1 MLSGNASL
9 AVLCFAELS
18 LYLSEEKLFVTNFSS
33 MSTGKFFQLAAQFTL
48 PRCISEWQKRKSVW
62 RSYYPGIT
70 VNYTRVKR
78 PDSRRFTAEH
88 VIRTVRK
95 QSENISFCVFWQEP
109 WRGILKIVSCQFLIN
124 VVAQNLDLPL
134 RPPLPHWPICPPPP
148 GRWEAEL
155 RGWGQGGGS
164 GWDTELHSLVL
175 IYNRVK
181 CWVLGDN
188 AAYRQDMVS
197 TRCHQPSLLTLLW
210 HSAWIVSWGANGK

>member
-1 MLSGNASL
+1 MLSANASL

-70 VNYTRVKR
+70 VNYTRVRR
-78 PDSRRFTAEH
+78 PDSHRFTAEP

-95 QSENISFCVFWQEP
+95 QSENISCCVFWQEP

-124 VVAQNLDLPL
+124 VVAQNLDLPRRPPSPWPHL
-134 RPPLPHWPICPPPP
+134 PPPLPSP
-148 GRWEAEL
+148 L
-155 RGWGQGGGS
+155 RSQVKRGGGS

-181 CWVLGDN
+181 CSVLGDN

-197 TRCHQPSLLTLLW
+197 TRCHQPSLLTL
-210 HSAWIVSWGANGK
+210 